1 MISILV
7 EVRKAFGKFL
17 KSYPYCF
24 VYWIKW
30 SEIEKRHGEY
40 DEALEV
46 LKRGLVAMEYLSI
59 DIWIAY
65 LELYHKLFNDHD
77 EFDTAFRGWCETAVE
92 NVGLNFHSDILWERY
107 IEWEHER
114 RNLIFI
120 TEIFRRLITIPTKLY
135 NKHWD
140 NFIAHVRDH
149 HPRDVLGT
157 NGLYFC
163 FITTLY

>member
-1 MISILV
+1 MINFDIIVSCDQKDIQNQIYQRLYYLISILV

-17 KSYPYCF
+17 KRYPYCF
-24 VYWIKW
+24 VYWSKW

-77 EFDTAFRGWCETAVE
+77 EFDTGINIFHK
-92 NVGLNFHSDILWERY
+92 NQNFSGIHSKIL
-107 IEWEHER
+107 
-114 RNLIFI
+114 
-120 TEIFRRLITIPTKLY
+120 KL
-135 NKHWD
+135 
-140 NFIAHVRDH
+140 FQI
-149 HPRDVLGT
+149 
-157 NGLYFC
+157 
-163 FITTLY
+163 